1 MNENTSRYRDCII
14 YQDGETQFFGA
25 RQRLDATPQPDDRF
39 HLVVEDDRV
48 DLLAYHY
55 LGDPTL
61 WWVICDVNDLAFPL
75 ELPVGA
81 TVRIPSLER
90 VMLEWLD

>member
-1 MNENTSRYRDCII
+1 MTDDYSRYRDCII

-39 HLVVEDDRV
+39 HLVVDGDRV
-48 DLLAYHY
+48 DLLAYQY
-55 LGDPTL
+55 LGDPTH

-75 ELPVGA
+75 DLPVGA
-81 TVRIPSLER
+81 TLRIPSLER

>member
-1 MNENTSRYRDCII
+1 MNDERSRYRECMI

-39 HLVVEDDRV
+39 HLVVDGDRV
-48 DLLAYHY
+48 DLLAYRY

-61 WWVICDVNDLAFPL
+61 WWIIGDVNDIGFPL
-75 ELPVGA
+75 ELPSGV
-81 TVRIPSLER
+81 TLRIPSLAR
-90 VMLEWLD
+90 VMLDVLK

>member
-1 MNENTSRYRDCII
+1 MTDEYSRYRDCIL
-14 YQDGETQFFGA
+14 YQDGEIQFFGA
-25 RQRLDATPQPDDRF
+25 RRRLDATPQPDDRF
-39 HLVVEDDRV
+39 HLVVDGDRV
-48 DLLAYHY
+48 DLLAYKY

-75 ELPVGA
+75 DLPVGA

-90 VMLEWLD
+90 VMLSLSD

>member
-1 MNENTSRYRDCII
+1 MMNENSRYCDCII
-14 YQDGETQFFGA
+14 YQDGETQFFGT

-39 HLVVEDDRV
+39 HLVVDGDRV
-48 DLLAYHY
+48 DLLADQY

-75 ELPVGA
+75 DLPVGA
-81 TVRIPSLER
+81 TLRIPSLER